1 MTKQHTYCKLQLVTV
16 LWIVQLYSSYPVQTI
31 QLNVLQTAQFR
42 WVADHS
48 ASSIIIVLHLQ
59 KSETRMTASVRK
71 FADCVSVSINQP
83 YIWNL
88 FMCLDITFADH
99 TTQYATQATQ
109 PANAKKTYKPLMLQT
124 LQTGMLQTVQPS
136 MLQTI
141 QRDIKPG
148 ILQTIQPGMLKII

>member
-16 LWIVQLYSSYPVQTI
+16 LWIVQLYSSYSVQTI

-83 YIWNL
+83 YIWNRL
-88 FMCLDITFADH
+88 CVWILH
-99 TTQYATQATQ
+99 
-109 PANAKKTYKPLMLQT
+109 LQT
-124 LQTGMLQTVQPS
+124 TQPS
-136 MLQTI
+136 MPH
-141 QRDIKPG
+141 RPHN
-148 ILQTIQPGMLKII
+148 PRMLKKHINPLCYRPYRPVCYRPYNPACYRPYNAI